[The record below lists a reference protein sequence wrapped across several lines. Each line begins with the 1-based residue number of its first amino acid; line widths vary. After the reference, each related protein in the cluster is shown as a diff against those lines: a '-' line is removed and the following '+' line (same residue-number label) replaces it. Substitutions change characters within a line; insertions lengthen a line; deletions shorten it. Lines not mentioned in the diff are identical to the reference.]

1 MPFISELLNR
11 PVLGANGAA
20 VGRVQDLP
28 TATDVAYPPVSALA
42 VRRAHGGGV
51 RLVPWSQVADLKNRT
66 FRLTVDAI
74 DDAPSVRLDPDG
86 EIWLARDV
94 LDKQIVD
101 VEGAKLVRVNDIQLA
116 RIDRQLRVAA
126 VDNTAR
132 GFLRRLGLEGIATK
146 LSHGKSRPELIDWEE
161 IDLVPG
167 RDQEV
172 KLKVP
177 LSHLRRQRPAEIA
190 EIIGQLTPSAGAYA
204 LETLDDET
212 AAQALAELSPE
223 HATAVL
229 NAMDEEEAADILDE
243 MDADDAADI
252 LGDLDDDFAAD
263 LMRRMETD
271 AAQDVQRLLTY
282 PEDTAG
288 GLMNTDF
295 MALSASMTV
304 EEVIARLRETAPDER
319 DIYYLYV
326 VDESGALVGS
336 LSLRDIVVSPPDQR
350 IESLMDRDIVSVCV
364 ADDEAEVARVLI
376 KYNLVAVPV
385 LSEQD
390 RLIGIVNVDD
400 VLDLVA
406 PRSWQNRP
414 RRMLS

>member
-350 IESLMDRDIVSVCV
+350 IESLMDRDIVSVSV

>member
-1 MPFISELLNR
+1 
-11 PVLGANGAA
+11 
-20 VGRVQDLP
+20 
-28 TATDVAYPPVSALA
+28 
-42 VRRAHGGGV
+42 
-51 RLVPWSQVADLKNRT
+51 
-66 FRLTVDAI
+66 
-74 DDAPSVRLDPDG
+74 
-86 EIWLARDV
+86 
-94 LDKQIVD
+94 
-101 VEGAKLVRVNDIQLA
+101 
-116 RIDRQLRVAA
+116 
-126 VDNTAR
+126 
-132 GFLRRLGLEGIATK
+132 
-146 LSHGKSRPELIDWEE
+146 
-161 IDLVPG
+161 
-167 RDQEV
+167 
-172 KLKVP
+172 
-177 LSHLRRQRPAEIA
+177 
-190 EIIGQLTPSAGAYA
+190 
-204 LETLDDET
+204 
-212 AAQALAELSPE
+212 
-223 HATAVL
+223 
-229 NAMDEEEAADILDE
+229 
-243 MDADDAADI
+243 
-252 LGDLDDDFAAD
+252 
-263 LMRRMETD
+263 METD

-350 IESLMDRDIVSVCV
+350 IESLMDRDIVSVSV